1 MDGEVEREK
10 EMRSTWMMLVIASLG
25 NEFGDGLRMGGTK
38 NLKVNMMLM
47 ISNLFM
53 FTFVN

>member
-38 NLKVNMMLM
+38 ILKVNMILM
-47 ISNLFM
+47 IANLFM
-53 FTFVN
+53 FTFAN